1 MDNFFSDLKI
11 YRKCR
16 KSLHLLAHQ
25 LFSLYSL
32 EFTISERIW
41 GVILELVASIAREG
55 DIMDEEV
62 LEAAVDESDGL
73 AHICELYRCK
83 NGESRIPEI

>member
-1 MDNFFSDLKI
+1 MYFYIHMEN
-11 YRKCR
+11 YHHRKDIG
-16 KSLHLLAHQ
+16 
-25 LFSLYSL
+25 
-32 EFTISERIW
+32 T
-41 GVILELVASIAREG
+41 ILELVASITRVF

-62 LEAAVDESDGL
+62 LETAVVESDGL

>member
-1 MDNFFSDLKI
+1 MG
-11 YRKCR
+11 
-16 KSLHLLAHQ
+16 
-25 LFSLYSL
+25 
-32 EFTISERIW
+32 T
-41 GVILELVASIAREG
+41 ILELVASITRVF

-83 NGESRIPEI
+83 NGESRIPEIQIKLYKKRASSGETNGCLGKPDTHVNLTE

>member
-1 MDNFFSDLKI
+1 MG
-11 YRKCR
+11 
-16 KSLHLLAHQ
+16 
-25 LFSLYSL
+25 
-32 EFTISERIW
+32 T
-41 GVILELVASIAREG
+41 ILELVASITRVF

-62 LEAAVDESDGL
+62 LETAVDESDGL